1 MTSAE
6 SGAPSGDASVA
17 AFVALSSALTGYEET
32 TLWGTGM
39 ARVYHDFVAEA
50 LDPGELERLLRNSS
64 PVDRMMQGAHG
75 GELRAII
82 KLWYLG
88 TWQVG
93 PFPTDGSVTYPIA
106 PQAYVEA
113 LAWKAMGGHPQGA
126 KQPGYAS
133 WTVPPVGVSHDDKDA
148 AP

>member
-6 SGAPSGDASVA
+6 RAATTKDDSVA
-17 AFVALSSALTGYEET
+17 RFVQLSSALTGYEET
-32 TLWGTGM
+32 TLWGTGL
-39 ARVYHDFVAEA
+39 AEA
-50 LDPGELERLLRNSS
+50 YFDYVEGALAPGELQRILEDMD
-64 PVDRMMQGAHG
+64 PVAQRMQGAHG

-88 TWQVG
+88 TWQLG
-93 PFPTDGSVTYPIA
+93 KFPGGQVSYPIA

-126 KQPGYAS
+126 KQPGYGS
-133 WTVPPVGVSHDDKDA
+133 WTVPPVGIPPDGKDTQS
-148 AP
+148 

>member
-6 SGAPSGDASVA
+6 RDAPVSDETVA
-17 AFVALSSALTGYEET
+17 RFVALSSALTGFEET
-32 TLWGTGM
+32 TLWGTGL
-39 ARVYHDFVAEA
+39 ARTYYEHAEQA
-50 LDPGELERLLRNSS
+50 LDPGELQRLLDH
-64 PVDRMMQGAHG
+64 PGTVDDLMHGAHG
-75 GELRAII
+75 GEARAII

-93 PFPTDGSVTYPIA
+93 PFPKGQVSYPIA

-133 WTVPPVGVSHDDKDA
+133 WAVPPVGAPVSDGESKS
-148 AP
+148 

>member
-6 SGAPSGDASVA
+6 RAPSTTDASVA
-17 AFVALSSALTGYEET
+17 RFVQLSSALTGYEET
-32 TLWGTGM
+32 ALWGTGM
-39 ARVYHDFVAEA
+39 AQVYFAFVEHA
-50 LDPGELERLLRNSS
+50 LAPGELQRILDDTD
-64 PVDRMMQGAHG
+64 PVEQRMQGAHG

-88 TWQVG
+88 TWQIG
-93 PFPTDGSVTYPIA
+93 KFPGGQVSYPIA

-133 WTVPPVGVSHDDKDA
+133 WKVPPVGAVVETPEPES
-148 AP
+148 

>member
-6 SGAPSGDASVA
+6 SRPASTDDAVA
-17 AFVALSSALTGYEET
+17 EFVRLSSALTGYEET

-39 ARVYHDFVAEA
+39 AKAYHDYVQQA
-50 LDPGELERLLRNSS
+50 LDPGELERLLNDKD
-64 PVDRMMQGAHG
+64 PVKQRMKGAHG

-93 PFPTDGSVTYPIA
+93 PFPELEVSYPIA

-126 KQPGYAS
+126 KQPGYES
-133 WTVPPVGVSHDDKDA
+133 WKYPPVGVITESTGSES
-148 AP
+148 